1 MLGGSGFYVTAHSQN
16 PEAAAIFV
24 NWLNSH
30 PDSLRCLNTYSN
42 LPIMVSTRYEEILDE
57 IAIEDS
63 FFGGQ
68 VIVDTLW
75 EAHNLIDT
83 TFVCLPIWS
92 NLDSALSLLLQDYV
106 DGKIDRFADILPK
119 WEAEVIATMKEFGY
133 TNTIIGELP

>member
-1 MLGGSGFYVTAHSQN
+1 
-16 PEAAAIFV
+16 
-24 NWLNSH
+24 
-30 PDSLRCLNTYSN
+30 
-42 LPIMVSTRYEEILDE
+42 MVSTRYEEILDE